1 MILDKIPKSYKDI
14 SVKQYVEWQQANN
27 SSLNKIELII
37 SSIAI
42 LTKSYYEDVENVP
55 ISDLNKINKALAW
68 VYDEELPTKLLR
80 DTFTLR
86 GRQIRFTLDATKL
99 KGGQLASVL
108 TKLKNAND
116 NKLHNFEILHEVLS
130 SVSCEV
136 GKEKLKPEPSY
147 YGEVANLIYNELSIA
162 EAYPLGVF
170 FCEVSKNLRLGIQ
183 DYLSEELMR
192 AKAMEYKA
200 FQDLVESGAGLQLLT
215 TWLTEMEQSGITTG
229 NLTQ

>member
-1 MILDKIPKSYKDI
+1 MILDRIPKSYKDI

-42 LTKSYYEDVENVP
+42 LTKSSYEDVENVA
-55 ISDLNKINKALAW
+55 ISDLHKINKALSW
-68 VYDEELPTKLLR
+68 VYNDELPTELLK
-80 DTFTLR
+80 DTFTL
-86 GRQIRFTLDATKL
+86 GGKKVKFTLDATKL

-116 NKLHNFEILHEVLS
+116 NKLHNYEILHEVLA

-136 GKEKLKPEPSY
+136 GKEKMKLEPSY
-147 YGEVANLIYNELSIA
+147 YIEVANLIYNELSIA

-183 DYLSEELMR
+183 DYLSEELTR
-192 AKAMEYKA
+192 AKQMEYKA
-200 FQDLVESGAGLQLLT
+200 VRDLIESGAGLQLLT
-215 TWLTEMEQSGITTG
+215 TWLTEMEQNGITTG
-229 NLTQ
+229 N